1 MQHIATVDKE
11 EGTVIMIQ
19 IENEIGMLE
28 DARDYSREANKIF
41 NAPVPAEFMTYLQK
55 NKKALHPQML
65 KKWESQGCKKQG
77 YWQEVFGA
85 DIYTDESS
93 WHGTMPNMWKDWHKQ
108 PVPSITSHYM
118 SMRQ

>member
-1 MQHIATVDKE
+1 MQHIAMVDKK

-28 DARDYSREANKIF
+28 DARDYSHEANKAF
-41 NAPVPAEFMTYLQK
+41 NAPIPAEFMTYLQK

-65 KKWESQGCKKQG
+65 DKWESQGCKSKVIGKKYLGQ
-77 YWQEVFGA
+77 
-85 DIYTDESS
+85 TSTPMKSS

-108 PVPSITSHYM
+108 PVPSITSRYM

>member
-55 NKKALHPQML
+55 NKK
-65 KKWESQGCKKQG
+65 
-77 YWQEVFGA
+77 GA
-85 DIYTDESS
+85 SS
-93 WHGTMPNMWKDWHKQ
+93 ANVEKMGKSRM
-108 PVPSITSHYM
+108 
-118 SMRQ
+118 